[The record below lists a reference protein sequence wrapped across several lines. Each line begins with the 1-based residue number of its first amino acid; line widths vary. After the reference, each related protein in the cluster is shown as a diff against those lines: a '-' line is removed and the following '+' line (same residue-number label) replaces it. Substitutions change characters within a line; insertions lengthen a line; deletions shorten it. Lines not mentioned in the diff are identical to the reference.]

1 MVKITGVSFTENG
14 KIYYFSP
21 GKNSEKYEKGMG
33 VIVET
38 ARGLEFAK
46 IVLPHG
52 EVAEERI
59 VPPLRPVVRIASQRD
74 LETVKRNAE
83 RKPDAMRQ
91 AQEKIEKHKLDMKLI
106 DCDFAFD
113 GAKVVFYYSSPA
125 RVDFR
130 ELVKDLSALF
140 KMRIEL
146 RQIGIRDEIKMI
158 GGIGA
163 CGRECCCSAC
173 LPDLKKVTIKMAK
186 TQNLSLNPS
195 KISGLCGRLMCCL
208 AYENDYYTEA
218 GKHIPKVGTEVGTPD
233 GRGTVVNVNMLKMEA
248 RVKIEDKKKDIVAY
262 HDYPVDKIKF
272 RCPRAEENEAEAE
285 SKEKGKEKN
294 KTKEKI
300 KEK

>member
-21 GKNSEKYEKGMG
+21 GKNSDKYEKGMG

-38 ARGLEFAK
+38 ARGHEYAK
-46 IVLPHG
+46 IVIPVG
-52 EVAEERI
+52 EVEEDRI
-59 VPPLRPVVRIASQRD
+59 VSPLKPVIRIASNRD
-74 LETVKRNAE
+74 VETINKNKE
-83 RKPDAMRQ
+83 RKPEAMRV

-113 GAKVVFYYSSPA
+113 GSKVVFYYSAPS

-130 ELVKDLSALF
+130 ELVKDLSSHF

-186 TQNLSLNPS
+186 TQNLSLNPA

-208 AYENDYYTEA
+208 AYENDYYAEA
-218 GKHIPKVGTEVGTPD
+218 GKNIPKIGAEVGTPD
-233 GRGTVVNVNMLKMEA
+233 GKGTVVNVNMLKMEA
-248 RVKIEDKKKDIVAY
+248 RVKIEDKNKDIVTY
-262 HDYPVDKIKF
+262 HDYPVAQIKF
-272 RCPRAEENEAEAE
+272 KHCVREEQSDDDNSDE
-285 SKEKGKEKN
+285 
-294 KTKEKI
+294 I
-300 KEK
+300 KEIIGEK

>member
-1 MVKITGVSFTENG
+1 MVKITGVNFTENG

-21 GKNSEKYEKGMG
+21 GKDSDKYVKGMG

-38 ARGLEFAK
+38 ARGLEYAT
-46 IVLPHG
+46 IVQPLG

-59 VPPLRPVVRIASQRD
+59 VPPLKPVVRIASARD
-74 LETVKRNAE
+74 LETVRRNKE
-83 RKPDAMRQ
+83 RKPEAMKA
-91 AQEKIEKHKLDMKLI
+91 AQEKIEKHKLNMKLI

-113 GAKVVFYYSSPA
+113 GAKVVFFYSAPS

-130 ELVKDLSALF
+130 ELVKDLSAHF

-173 LPDLKKVTIKMAK
+173 LPDFKKVTIKMAK

-208 AYENDYYTEA
+208 AYENDYYADA
-218 GKHIPKVGTEVGTPD
+218 GRHIPKVGTEVGTPD
-233 GRGTVVNVNMLKMEA
+233 GRGMVVNVNMLKMQV
-248 RVKIEDKKKDIVAY
+248 RVKIEDKKKDIVMY
-262 HDYPVDKIKF
+262 HDYPVEQVKF
-272 RCPRAEENEAEAE
+272 KCPRIEEGDEEENME
-285 SKEKGKEKN
+285 EK
-294 KTKEKI
+294 
-300 KEK
+300 

>member
-21 GKNSEKYEKGMG
+21 GKNSDKYTKGMG

-38 ARGLEFAK
+38 ARGHEYAK
-46 IVLPHG
+46 IVIPLS
-52 EVAEERI
+52 EVEEDRI
-59 VPPLRPVVRIASQRD
+59 VSPLKPVIRIASARD
-74 LETVKRNAE
+74 LETIKKNKE
-83 RKPDAMRQ
+83 RKPDAMRI
-91 AQEKIEKHKLDMKLI
+91 AQELIEKHKLDMKLI

-113 GAKVVFYYSSPA
+113 GAKVVFYYSAPN

-130 ELVKDLSALF
+130 ELVKDLSSQF

-186 TQNLSLNPS
+186 TQNLSLNPA

-218 GKHIPKVGTEVGTPD
+218 GKHIPKIGSEVGTPD
-233 GRGTVVNVNMLKMEA
+233 GRGMVVNVNMLKMEV
-248 RVKIEDKKKDIVAY
+248 RVKIEDKSKDIVTY
-262 HDYPVDKIKF
+262 HDYPVEKVKF
-272 RCPRAEENEAEAE
+272 KRPPKEVEEDN
-285 SKEKGKEKN
+285 SDD
-294 KTKEKI
+294 TKEI
-300 KEK
+300 IEEK

>member
-1 MVKITGVSFTENG
+1 MVKITGVNFTENG

-21 GKNSEKYEKGMG
+21 GKNSDKYVKGMG

-38 ARGLEFAK
+38 ARGHEYAK
-46 IVLPHG
+46 IVIPNG
-52 EVAEERI
+52 EVEEDRI
-59 VPPLRPVVRIASQRD
+59 VPPLKPVLRIASARD
-74 LETVKRNAE
+74 LEIIRKNKE
-83 RKPDAMRQ
+83 RKPEAMRIT
-91 AQEKIEKHKLDMKLI
+91 QELIEKHKLDMKLI

-113 GAKVVFYYSSPA
+113 GAKVVFYYSAPN

-130 ELVKDLSALF
+130 ELVKDLSSQF

-186 TQNLSLNPS
+186 SQNLSLNPA

-208 AYENDYYTEA
+208 AYENDYYAEA
-218 GKHIPKVGTEVGTPD
+218 GKHIPKVGSEVGTPD
-233 GRGTVVNVNMLKMEA
+233 GRGMVVNVNMLKMEA
-248 RVKIEDKKKDIVAY
+248 RVKIEDKAKDIVTY
-262 HDYPVDKIKF
+262 HDYPVAQLKF
-272 RCPRAEENEAEAE
+272 KKSVKEEDTEEDNPDDTSEIIE
-285 SKEKGKEKN
+285 EK
-294 KTKEKI
+294 
-300 KEK
+300 